1 MVRLGMKIVEQDGHV
16 RPMLSL
22 AAGTP
27 SGSTESS
34 IVDFLLGM
42 VRELGLIAAVRPDAN
57 PLPYKY

>member
-1 MVRLGMKIVEQDGHV
+1 MEQDGHV